1 MEIKNIKYKFIT
13 IYSNILW
20 EFNSSFLLR
29 KSDTTYQYKSIV
41 YIFIHHWV
49 VFSFYTSSYRKGIS
63 FSYKYIY
70 IETRKNTPTNIKTL
84 KCNKSFYGTIRI
96 CVYENKIWLN
106 FGINLFI
113 VKAEVYK
120 ICGTW

>member
-49 VFSFYTSSYRKGIS
+49 LILRHG
-63 FSYKYIY
+63 YI
-70 IETRKNTPTNIKTL
+70 
-84 KCNKSFYGTIRI
+84 FM
-96 CVYENKIWLN
+96 EN
-106 FGINLFI
+106 
-113 VKAEVYK
+113 
-120 ICGTW
+120 